1 MNNNYQVVWNITSKC
16 NQKCK
21 FCFRKKTTDNSLE
34 KNKEIVDKLSELK
47 INALSISGGEAL
59 LYKDIFYLLDYIK
72 IKLPKTKLIL
82 NTNCQNIEDNIL
94 KIIINKFDALTLP
107 IESVDSLYNLKI
119 GRGSEHIENVL
130 KIIEFCNNKIEI
142 KINTVI
148 MKDNINQIKK
158 IYNLIK
164 NYNIKRWKIF
174 RFLPIRDAKIYNNKF
189 KISDETSTN
198 IENIINQLNN
208 TSNME
213 ISYNKEKNY
222 KTKYF
227 IYPDGTIENSKLEP
241 IEYFFNKDVL

>member
-1 MNNNYQVVWNITSKC
+1 MNDNCQVVWNITSKC

-21 FCFRKKTTDNSLE
+21 FCFRKKCTDSSLE
-34 KNKEIVDKLSELK
+34 KNKEIVDKLSKLK
-47 INALSISGGEAL
+47 VKTLSISGGEAI

-82 NTNCQNIEDNIL
+82 NTNCQSIEDSML
-94 KIIINKFDALTLP
+94 SVIISKFDALTLP
-107 IESVDSLYNLKI
+107 IESVDSRYNSEI
-119 GRGSEHIENVL
+119 GRGSKHIENVL

-148 MKDNINQIKK
+148 MKDNINQIEK

-164 NYNIKRWKIF
+164 KYNIKRWKIF
-174 RFLPIRDAKIYNNKF
+174 RFLSIRDAKIYNNEF
-189 KISDETSTN
+189 EISNETSINVENMINLINNNSN
-198 IENIINQLNN
+198 I
-208 TSNME
+208 E

-227 IYPDGTIENSKLEP
+227 IYPDGTIENSRLEP
-241 IEYFFNKDVL
+241 IEHF